1 MTGKIVERAS
11 AEPASDVISNVRL
24 EFVGE
29 KEAETMSNKEAQKI
43 IDSGEAVIPNDAV
56 IVKKPGFKKKGK

>member
-1 MTGKIVERAS
+1 VLR
-11 AEPASDVISNVRL
+11 SDPVTNILL
-24 EFVGE
+24 EYIGE
-29 KEAETMSNKEAQKI
+29 KESETMSNKEAQKI